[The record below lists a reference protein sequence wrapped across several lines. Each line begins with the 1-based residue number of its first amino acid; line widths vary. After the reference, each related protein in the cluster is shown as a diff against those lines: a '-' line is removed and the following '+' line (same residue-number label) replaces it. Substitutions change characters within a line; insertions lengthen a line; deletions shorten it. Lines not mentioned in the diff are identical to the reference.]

1 MREILDFISGNKEF
15 IKLLQIKTDNMV
27 SVELEDIRMY
37 VDAVSKWFEFCEG
50 FKGFDKIVARNK
62 IEEYNKAANK
72 SNSEYDQQ
80 VAELSAVRNAL
91 VTLKTQMN
99 EKEQIIKSHEQAM
112 DDVFYDFITVIDTF
126 ECSEQI
132 IKEKG
137 YEQIDEASKSIRR
150 LLNAKKKALAVLEKY
165 SVQQI
170 TFPDNHIVDELCITV
185 GTEPD
190 PSRNNGDI
198 ISIEKVGYTRK
209 GRVIR
214 PAEVIIVKN

>member
-1 MREILDFISGNKEF
+1 MDNNSKKTIADYTASIMKEV
-15 IKLLQIKTDNMV
+15 I
-27 SVELEDIRMY
+27 
-37 VDAVSKWFEFCEG
+37 
-50 FKGFDKIVARNK
+50 
-62 IEEYNKAANK
+62 
-72 SNSEYDQQ
+72 
-80 VAELSAVRNAL
+80 
-91 VTLKTQMN
+91 TLKN

-126 ECSEQI
+126 ERSEQI

-170 TFPDNHIVDELCITV
+170 T
-185 GTEPD
+185 EPD

>member
-1 MREILDFISGNKEF
+1 MDNNSKKTIADYTASIMKEV
-15 IKLLQIKTDNMV
+15 I
-27 SVELEDIRMY
+27 
-37 VDAVSKWFEFCEG
+37 
-50 FKGFDKIVARNK
+50 
-62 IEEYNKAANK
+62 
-72 SNSEYDQQ
+72 
-80 VAELSAVRNAL
+80 
-91 VTLKTQMN
+91 TLKN

-126 ECSEQI
+126 ERSEQI

-170 TFPDNHIVDELCITV
+170 TFPNNHIVDELCITV

>member
-1 MREILDFISGNKEF
+1 MDNNSKKTIADYTASIMKEV
-15 IKLLQIKTDNMV
+15 I
-27 SVELEDIRMY
+27 
-37 VDAVSKWFEFCEG
+37 
-50 FKGFDKIVARNK
+50 
-62 IEEYNKAANK
+62 
-72 SNSEYDQQ
+72 
-80 VAELSAVRNAL
+80 
-91 VTLKTQMN
+91 TLKN

-126 ECSEQI
+126 ERSEQI

-150 LLNAKKKALAVLEKY
+150 LLNAKKKAEKY
-165 SVQQI
+165 SIQQI